1 VSSRCKQ
8 TKPSRLVWVAAD
20 LPRGCSWRR
29 FVRGPVGLARAKP
42 AADIVPLALQRFA
55 ARPVTVSVWL
65 DKGMPNTK
73 VLAGN
78 RLADRDAIPASTFTE
93 DAIPMLIVGIDPHK
107 SSHTAAALDT
117 ATGTAVDQVTV
128 AATAKDYRHL
138 TAWLA
143 PLGPAKIAIENA
155 RGLGRHLADH
165 LACQGYTVV
174 DVTTKEVRAQRLSRR
189 SGRNKN
195 DPLDALAAAYTAA
208 TGSGYAYTGTD
219 NSGIAEVLSEER
231 EALNAEA
238 TAKRNRLHALMRLLR
253 PGGAPVGATE
263 ADFANLLKG
272 VKVADPV
279 AAETKRWARDLLA
292 DLRRLARALE
302 ANRQRMSDLTEH
314 AATGLT
320 AIPGIAAIGAVAIL
334 AAAGDPGR
342 FATHHHLAAFAGAAP
357 KQVASG
363 NSDRHRL
370 DRRGHP
376 QLKRALHTAAM
387 TQARMKTGPGHVY
400 YQRKRDEGKTHREAL
415 RCLKRQLVKVI
426 WRTLNDDA
434 HRSESAA
441 LKT

>member
-1 VSSRCKQ
+1 
-8 TKPSRLVWVAAD
+8 
-20 LPRGCSWRR
+20 
-29 FVRGPVGLARAKP
+29 
-42 AADIVPLALQRFA
+42 
-55 ARPVTVSVWL
+55 
-65 DKGMPNTK
+65 
-73 VLAGN
+73 
-78 RLADRDAIPASTFTE
+78 
-93 DAIPMLIVGIDPHK
+93 MLIVGIDPHK
-107 SSHTAAALDT
+107 NSHTAAALDT

-143 PLGPAKIAIENA
+143 LLGPAQVAIENA

-165 LACQGYTVV
+165 LASQGHTIV

-195 DPLDALAAAYTAA
+195 DPLDALAAAQAAA
-208 TGSGYAYTGTD
+208 TGSGYAYTGTETGD
-219 NSGIAEVLSEER
+219 IAAILTEER
-231 EALNAEA
+231 EALNAEL
-238 TAKRNRLHALMRLLR
+238 TAKRNRLHALMRHLR
-253 PGGAPVGATE
+253 PGGAPTGADP

-272 VKVADPV
+272 VKATDPV

-292 DLRRLARALE
+292 DLRRLTRALD

-314 AATGLT
+314 AATDLT
-320 AIPGIAAIGAVAIL
+320 AIPGIACVGAVAIL
-334 AAAGDPGR
+334 AAVGDPGR

-363 NSDRHRL
+363 TADRHRL
-370 DRRGHP
+370 DRRGNP

-387 TQARMKTGPGHVY
+387 TQARMKTGPGRAY

-426 WRTLNDDA
+426 WRTLQGDA
-434 HRSESAA
+434 HRPGSAA
-441 LKT
+441 LTT